1 MNKKLLDSILGKKQE
16 LDRHRPLPPSMVR
29 KLEEEFLVAWTYNSN
44 AIEGNTLTL
53 QETEIVLNSGVTIGG
68 KTVNEHFE
76 VINHKNG
83 IDFVKSLVSKKENVT
98 EKTIKQLH
106 ALILQSIDD
115 TEAGSYRRQNVRILG
130 ARHIPPQSVKIP
142 RLMSEFIQ
150 WFYKNEYSMPIPE
163 LVSGI
168 HYKLVMIHPFIDG
181 NGRVARLLMNLILM
195 KHGYPPAIILK
206 VDRKRY
212 YRVLN
217 EANIGKA
224 DFYEDF
230 IGRSIERSLILYLN
244 SIEPDQAEEKMFITL
259 REASK
264 YCDYSAEYLSLLA
277 RKGKLAAVKMNNKDW
292 MTTQD
297 ALEEYTRTK
306 RDKKHNK
313 IMNDTPKS
321 EVEFSIT

>member
-217 EANIGKA
+217 EANIDKA

-321 EVEFSIT
+321 EVKFSIT